1 MTNTRKDHWDNVYA
15 SKELN
20 KLGWYEKVAEPSLRL
35 ISILPINK
43 DDPIVDV
50 GSGASTLIDYLLK
63 LGYEN
68 ITAVDI
74 SENALNKPKENLGA
88 NKSGMVNWIVDDITQ
103 PRHLVNL
110 SNIALWHDRA
120 LLHFL
125 LEENER
131 QMYLTTLKKVVK
143 KGGYVIITC
152 FSLTGAKMCS
162 GLNVVNYDQNMLS
175 DFLGEGF
182 DLVEYFEYTH
192 YTPSEEKR
200 PFIYTLFKKN

>member
-1 MTNTRKDHWDNVYA
+1 MNNATKDHWDNVYA

-20 KLGWYEKVAEPSLRL
+20 KLGWYDEVALPSIRL
-35 ISILPINK
+35 ISILSINK
-43 DDPIVDV
+43 DDPVVDV
-50 GSGASTLIDYLLK
+50 GAGGSILIDYLLK

-74 SENALNKPKENLGA
+74 SEYALNKLKERLGA
-88 NKSGMVNWIVDDITQ
+88 NKSSRVNWIVDDITQ

-125 LEENER
+125 LKENER

-143 KGGYVIITC
+143 KGGYVIISC
-152 FSLTGAKMCS
+152 FSSTGATMCS
-162 GLNVVNYDQNMLS
+162 NLNVMNYDQNMLY

-182 DLVEYFEYTH
+182 DQIEYFEYMH
-192 YTPSEEKR
+192 YTPSGEER
-200 PFIYTLFKKN
+200 PYIYTLFKKN